1 MFSTDDPGSAVG
13 ILENDPAPTPTA
25 PEAPAADTAPSGSD
39 TGAGQPTSDG
49 QPRDEHGRFTSTSG
63 DPTPPTTAPDVASP
77 PASAGPSTDPNDPLD
92 NRSPHPGAPQPV
104 VEPTQATPLTFR
116 AGGQTRTYDGAEILP
131 DGSIKISPDAIAKFR
146 NDLGAA
152 YTYHSTWQETLARTK
167 QEAQQLAQD
176 ATAKASTFEGIAELL
191 FAKLQPLMDQREFE
205 LLAKELVLDMRTAG
219 VTSKPHV
226 AQAAEP
232 QPQPQEIEQLR
243 FSAQKTL
250 VDEVLTHLTHNPTYA
265 KLAPDDPARDDLLN
279 YYLETLPA
287 YFDEVDGQ
295 VMLNRNKVELV
306 LKRESRRHED
316 VQKVK
321 TEEAGKM
328 AALQAA
334 IDKNAANGKVPNLP
348 PVVAGRGSPPPGDSQ
363 KTFKTRADYDA
374 WKASYGLG

>member
-13 ILENDPAPTPTA
+13 ILENDPAPTLTT
-25 PEAPAADTAPSGSD
+25 PEAPAADAAPSDS
-39 TGAGQPTSDG
+39 GAGQPPSDG
-49 QPRDEHGRFTSTSG
+49 QPRDEHGRFTNKSG

-77 PASAGPSTDPNDPLD
+77 PASAGPSTDPNAPLD
-92 NRSPHPGAPQPV
+92 NRSPHPGTAQPV
-104 VEPTQATPLTFR
+104 IEPVQATPLTFR

-131 DGSIKISPDAIAKFR
+131 DGSIKIGPEAIAKFR

-167 QEAQQLAQD
+167 QEAQQIAQE
-176 ATAKASTFEGIAELL
+176 ATTKATTYEGVAERL
-191 FAKLQPLMDQREFE
+191 FATLQPLMDQREFE
-205 LLAKELVLDMRTAG
+205 LLAKELLLDMRSAG
-219 VTSKPHV
+219 VTPKP
-226 AQAAEP
+226 QAIQATE
-232 QPQPQEIEQLR
+232 QQQQPQEIEQLR

-287 YFDEVDGQ
+287 YFDEVNGQ
-295 VMLNRNKVELV
+295 VMLNRNKVEMV
-306 LKRESRRHED
+306 LKRETRRLDD

-334 IDKNAANGKVPNLP
+334 IDKNAANGKAPNLP
-348 PVVAGRGSPPPGDSQ
+348 PVVAGRGSPPPSDGQ
-363 KTFKTRADYDA
+363 KTFKTRAEYDQ
-374 WKASYGLG
+374 WKASYGLN